1 MTKWLIAIIAVLCMA
16 LIGSVQRT
24 KSLAGE
30 LDTALGNIKAYN
42 EELSHVKGSAIMY
55 QFTIDQ
61 LENCKDSIVMELD
74 KTRKELKIK
83 DKNLKELHYVTSS
96 FSKTDTIVMTD
107 TIFKVPSFSLDTVIG
122 DEWYN
127 VEVGMRYPST
137 VVLKP
142 KFRSEKHITV
152 SNRRETVRP
161 PKKFFLL
168 RWFQKKHTVV
178 EVNVVEKDPY
188 VDNEY
193 SKHIEILK

>member
-61 LENCKDSIVMELD
+61 LENCKDSIVRELD

-83 DKNLKELHYVTSS
+83 NKNLKGLHYVTSS

-107 TIFKVPSFSLDTVIG
+107 TVFRYPAFSLDTVIG

-142 KFRSEKHITV
+142 KFRSEKHISV
-152 SNRRETVRP
+152 SQRKETVRP
-161 PKKFFLL
+161 PKKCFLL
-168 RWFQKKHTVV
+168 RLFQKKHYVV
-178 EVNVVEKDPY
+178 EVNVLEKNRY
-188 VDNEY
+188 VTNEY
-193 SKHIEILK
+193 AKHIEIIK

>member
-16 LIGSVQRT
+16 LIGSVHRA

-30 LDTALGNIKAYN
+30 IDTAIGNIKAYN
-42 EELSHVKGSAIMY
+42 EELSHIKGSAIMY

-61 LENCKDSIVMELD
+61 LENYRDSIVRELD

-107 TIFKVPSFSLDTVIG
+107 TVFKVPSFSLDTVMG

-142 KFRSEKHITV
+142 TFRSEKHIIV

-161 PKKFFLL
+161 PKRFFLF

-178 EVNVVEKDPY
+178 EVDVMERNPY
-188 VDNEY
+188 VSDEY
-193 SKHIEILK
+193 SKHIEILR